1 MISPPAYQQ
10 LVVVQP
16 NGTLALLEAGTTSAA
31 PWLPT
36 YFRVSREGR
45 GDPGLTIIVIVVIL
59 VIIVTI
65 IIIVNIIIIIKAWR
79 GELFGGLL
87 LSSFLFPTS
96 PLCSMFVVRFQ
107 VLFLSCKFLSGFC
120 LFCGDCHF
128 RGGVGELEV
137 IPWGLMHQPLYFGIL
152 HQLHITSHLV
162 LSALILTHPFPTRP
176 SPSIHSASSPLQGKS
191 KWKSKPNAFYQMTTA
206 VINH

>member
-1 MISPPAYQQ
+1 MYSVLNSTNNYVTCIASKYHSNYHLKFHWIFYQR
-10 LVVVQP
+10 
-16 NGTLALLEAGTTSAA
+16 N
-31 PWLPT
+31 
-36 YFRVSREGR
+36 F
-45 GDPGLTIIVIVVIL
+45 
-59 VIIVTI
+59 
-65 IIIVNIIIIIKAWR
+65 
-79 GELFGGLL
+79 
-87 LSSFLFPTS
+87 
-96 PLCSMFVVRFQ
+96 MFF
-107 VLFLSCKFLSGFC
+107 SWKFLSGFC

-191 KWKSKPNAFYQMTTA
+191 KWKSKPNAFYQMTTT
-206 VINH
+206 VIFHNPVPCL